1 MLDMYI
7 FDNHEVNCNKFNI
20 NQIRSNTLVLDNAD
34 NWNKL
39 LFKEALLIKS
49 HKPSLNTIVLI

>member
-1 MLDMYI
+1 MLDTYI
-7 FDNHEVNCNKFNI
+7 VDNHDVNRNKFNI
-20 NQIRSNTLVLDNAD
+20 NQIRSDTLVLDNAD

-49 HKPSLNTIVLI
+49 HKLSLNTIVLI

>member
-7 FDNHEVNCNKFNI
+7 VDNHDVNCNKFNI
-20 NQIRSNTLVLDNAD
+20 NQIRSDTLVLDNAD

-49 HKPSLNTIVLI
+49 HKLSLNTIVLI